1 VLPAHRVKFD
11 KVMSEA
17 HVRVTLEAGDA
28 SRIDGIAFRAVG
40 QPLGDA
46 LLGTGGMP
54 LHVAGTLRR
63 DSWGG
68 RERIEL
74 MIDDAADPR
83 RQG

>member
-1 VLPAHRVKFD
+1 
-11 KVMSEA
+11 MSEA
-17 HVRVTLEAGDA
+17 HLRVILEVGDA
-28 SRIDGIAFRAVG
+28 SRIDGIDFRAVG

-46 LLGTGGMP
+46 LLGTGSMP

-74 MIDDAADPR
+74 MIDDAADPSR
-83 RQG
+83 PG